1 METTID
7 VKVTQ
12 RGVLIPRRMVTAW
25 GDVKEVE
32 IEQRADI
39 IIIKPKLT
47 APPQREQIMQ
57 ELRAA
62 GLVEEMPWADLT
74 PPPPERRAYLID
86 RLSQGGP
93 LSQHILADRDET
105 A

>member
-32 IEQRADI
+32 IEQRADV
-39 IIIKPKLT
+39 IIIKPKY
-47 APPQREQIMQ
+47 AAAPQRERIVQ
-57 ELRAA
+57 ELRVA
-62 GLVEEMPWADLT
+62 GLVEEMPWADLA
-74 PPPPERRAYLID
+74 PPPPETRAYLIG
-86 RLSQGGP
+86 RLSQGGA
-93 LSQHILADRDET
+93 LSQHILADRDEN